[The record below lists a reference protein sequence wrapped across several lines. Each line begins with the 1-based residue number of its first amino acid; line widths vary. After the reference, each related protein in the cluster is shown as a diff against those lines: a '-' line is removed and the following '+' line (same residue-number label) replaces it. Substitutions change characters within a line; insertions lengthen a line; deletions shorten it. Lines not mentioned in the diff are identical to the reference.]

1 MPEATLAAPPA
12 AAPPSAI
19 NPKFIV
25 PFVNSVRN
33 VFTTMVG
40 ATTTIER
47 PHVKTA
53 PAVSYDVSSVIG
65 FSGDIVGSVVVSFQK
80 QAALKLVA
88 AFAGAELTFE
98 SADFADAIGE
108 LANMI
113 AGSAKKD
120 LEVKASISVPS
131 VIIGTGHIIARLS
144 DVPCIVIPCSTPV
157 GDFAIEVS
165 IRQVIK

>member
-1 MPEATLAAPPA
+1 MPEATLTAPHAAPA
-12 AAPPSAI
+12 SI

-40 ATTTIER
+40 ATTTIAR

-80 QAALKLVA
+80 VAAMKLVA
-88 AFAGAELTFE
+88 AFAGAELDFA
-98 SADFADAIGE
+98 SPDFADAIGE

-131 VIIGTGHIIARLS
+131 VIIGAGHIIARLS

-165 IRQVIK
+165 IRQVIG